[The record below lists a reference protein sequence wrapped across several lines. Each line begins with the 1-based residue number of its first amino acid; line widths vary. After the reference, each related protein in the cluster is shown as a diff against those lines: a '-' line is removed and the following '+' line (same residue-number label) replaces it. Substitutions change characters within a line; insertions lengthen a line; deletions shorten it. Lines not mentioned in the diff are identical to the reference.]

1 MRVYRSKVDLPLFV
15 TLAVVPL
22 VLVVA
27 ILAGVTDEPHA
38 LVLVLGIALTILLP
52 LFIWTLLS
60 TSYTIDST
68 SLIVRSG
75 PFRWTICLREI
86 RSVTPTRDARS
97 APALSLERLRIEYGA
112 DRSLMVSPREPEAFI
127 RDLEHGRQ
135 QPLKVSPPPGP
146 GSPPRPGS

>member
-1 MRVYRSKVDLPLFV
+1 MSLQRIYRSRVDFLLFF
-15 TLAVVPL
+15 TLAVVP
-22 VLVVA
+22 VVVVVA
-27 ILAGVTDEPHA
+27 MRAGLADEPHA
-38 LVLVLGIALTILLP
+38 FVGVLGVALAILLP

-75 PFRWTICLREI
+75 PFRWTISLREI

-112 DRSLMVSPREPEAFI
+112 DRSLMVSPSDRDAFI

-135 QPLKVSPPPGP
+135 QAQP
-146 GSPPRPGS
+146 GSPRALPGS